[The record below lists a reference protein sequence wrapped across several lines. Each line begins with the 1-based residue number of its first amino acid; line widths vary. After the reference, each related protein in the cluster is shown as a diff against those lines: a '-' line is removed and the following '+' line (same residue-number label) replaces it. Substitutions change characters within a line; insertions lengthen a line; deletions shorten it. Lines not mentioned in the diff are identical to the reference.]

1 MSPSRALE
9 RGRLR
14 GQRTGIPWPLGGTS
28 GKWRGALTGGLFGAY
43 DVSWSESDA
52 SLGGPRTQPLIM
64 RISERMDV
72 ERCRAGVPRP

>member
-28 GKWRGALTGGLFGAY
+28 GSGAVPLPGAY

>member
-28 GKWRGALTGGLFGAY
+28 GSGAVPLPGVSSEPMTSRGAKAMLPWEALAL
-43 DVSWSESDA
+43 SR
-52 SLGGPRTQPLIM
+52 SL
-64 RISERMDV
+64 
-72 ERCRAGVPRP
+72 